1 MNILE
6 RFKKYVAFDTQSDFT
21 SNTVPSTLKQ
31 LKLGEEIV
39 SDLKEIGLENAV
51 LDKHGYVYATLKA
64 NSNKSFPTIGF
75 IAHMDTSPDMSGKNV
90 KPIIHKYKGGDI
102 KLNDDFSIK
111 VSEFPFLKDLEGLTI
126 ITASGDTLLGADDKS
141 GIVEILDAM
150 EYLINHPEIEHG
162 DIKIAIT
169 VDEEIGRG
177 ADYFDVDGFNVD
189 FAYTMDG
196 GAIGEL
202 EYENFNGA
210 SALVKI
216 QGKNVHPGSAK
227 NTMINS
233 IRIAMEFDSMLP
245 VDQKPEYTVDYEGFN
260 HLNDIKG
267 NVEYT
272 EMEYI
277 IRDHDFKKFEEKKQ
291 LFKDI
296 TEFLNKKYN
305 NIITLEINDSYYNM
319 REKIEPRFEIVEL
332 AKKSMEDIGI
342 TPDIKAIRGGTDGA
356 SLSYKGLLTPN
367 IFAGGLNFHGRYE
380 LVPLE
385 WMQKASELI
394 VKIVENSKDF
404 E

>member
-6 RFKKYVAFDTQSDFT
+6 RFKKYVEFDTQSDPT

-39 SDLKEIGLENAV
+39 KDLKEIGLEDV
-51 LDKHGYVYATLKA
+51 FLDEYGYVYATLKS
-64 NSNKSFPTIGF
+64 NSTKEFPTIGF
-75 IAHMDTSPDMSGKNV
+75 IAHMDTSPDMSGKDV
-90 KPIIHKYKGGDI
+90 KTIVHNYNGGDI
-102 KLNDDFSIK
+102 KLNDEFSIK
-111 VSEFPFLKDLEGLTI
+111 VSEFTFLKDLEGLTL

-177 ADYFDVDGFNVD
+177 ADYFDVDGFNAD

-385 WMQKASELI
+385 WMEKASELI